1 MQVDTKSS
9 SDEHIPGVSKVSIS
23 ADLDGAKYTY
33 NIDTSTGIVIVAY
46 GMVECVNYFKNSV
59 KSLVST
65 CKLIWLC
72 AVISPESESCQD
84 IASTLHTLK

>member
-9 SDEHIPGVSKVSIS
+9 SDEHIPAIISKVSIS
-23 ADLDGAKYTY
+23 ADLIGAKYTY
-33 NIDTSTGIVIVAY
+33 NIDTSTGIVIVAC
-46 GMVECVNYFKNSV
+46 MVECVNYFKNSV

-84 IASTLHTLK
+84 IASSLHTLK